1 MLAILSCLQ
10 VLLLRCRNFSI
21 NNCLSFYALLSNF
34 LRYAQVINKLGSAE
48 EIAKSKA
55 PVDVSSAKEAVV
67 HNAAV
72 DLKIL
77 F

>member
-1 MLAILSCLQ
+1 
-10 VLLLRCRNFSI
+10 
-21 NNCLSFYALLSNF
+21 LLSNF